1 MVAPLLPFALR
12 KTCLKVRSDQSITG
26 AAERSHQPLT
36 RISSALPSKRSQW
49 TEEISPLQRPFA
61 TTFLPPHLARV
72 IVRSAEAPGVV
83 PVGASLLCAGGVVSS
98 FSPGP
103 SSPAPAVTRRLAHE
117 NAKSAPNSAASIFRH
132 IGRAK

>member
-12 KTCLKVRSDQSITG
+12 KTCLKELSDQSITG

-83 PVGASLLCAGGVVSS
+83 PAGASPICACGVVSS
-98 FSPGP
+98 LLPSP
-103 SSPAPAVTRRLAHE
+103 SSPTPAVTRRLTLE
-117 NAKSAPNSAASIFRH
+117 
-132 IGRAK
+132 

>member
-1 MVAPLLPFALR
+1 MGAPFPPFALR

-49 TEEISPLQRPFA
+49 TEEISPLQRPLV

-83 PVGASLLCAGGVVSS
+83 PAGASPICTCEVVSS
-98 FSPGP
+98 FSLGP
-103 SSPAPAVTRRLAHE
+103 SSPSPAVTRRLTHE
-117 NAKSAPNSAASIFRH
+117 NTKSAPNSAASTFRQT
-132 IGRAK
+132 G